1 MSPLQR
7 FGVDVIL
14 AAAVAAWFLVTG
26 VLKLLP
32 GPTAGRRTI
41 NTVPAWLR
49 VARRVRGVFEILGGL
64 AVTGGAAIT
73 LIGVRVPF
81 PGLAVGLALS
91 VLAAW
96 TVVDAVR
103 PRFRGGRLVLALVG
117 FALAVFYAG
126 FRD

>member
-1 MSPLQR
+1 MSPLER

-14 AAAVAAWFLVTG
+14 AAAVAVWFLVSG

-32 GPTAGRRTI
+32 GPSAGRRAV
-41 NTVPAWLR
+41 NPAPAWLR
-49 VARRVRGVFEILGGL
+49 VARRVRGVLEILGGL
-64 AVTGGAAIT
+64 AVAGGAAIT
-73 LIGVRVPF
+73 LLGVRVPF
-81 PGLAVGLALS
+81 PGLAVGLVLGA
-91 VLAAW
+91 LAAW

-103 PRFRGGRLVLALVG
+103 PPFRGGRLVLALVG